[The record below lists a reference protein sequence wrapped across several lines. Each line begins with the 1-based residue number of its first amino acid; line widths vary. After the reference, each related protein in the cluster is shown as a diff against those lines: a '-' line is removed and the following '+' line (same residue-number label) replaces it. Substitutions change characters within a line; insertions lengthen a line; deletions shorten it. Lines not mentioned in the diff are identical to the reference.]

1 MFPSEETSIL
11 LDHPVFEASA
21 ELPLGWKQL
30 CGGARLDT
38 THLNIYTQVTWDLIL
53 AYDWLLTH

>member
-11 LDHPVFEASA
+11 LDHPVIEASV
-21 ELPLGWKQL
+21 ELALGWKQL

-38 THLNIYTQVTWDLIL
+38 THLNIYTQVTQDLIL
-53 AYDWLLTH
+53 TYA

>member
-30 CGGARLDT
+30 RGGARLDT

-53 AYDWLLTH
+53 ADAWLLTH